1 MQNETAINLV
11 EAKFCAS
18 FLSRALCQ
26 SKAVVHHS
34 ILIGSASCISARQT
48 YLLLNEW
55 IKFQCQLRN
64 SKELITFIKKN
75 PLQSSG
81 LSSWRGYEKGEVQW
95 QLIRNHDE
103 CKRNLMDVFKKSVK
117 KNLRNKKEFI

>member
-1 MQNETAINLV
+1 MQNETAI

-18 FLSRALCQ
+18 FLSRALRQ

-64 SKELITFIKKN
+64 SKELLTFIKK
-75 PLQSSG
+75 
-81 LSSWRGYEKGEVQW
+81 
-95 QLIRNHDE
+95 IRPRVVD
-103 CKRNLMDVFKKSVK
+103 CRVGGAIKRERYNGG
-117 KNLRNKKEFI
+117 

>member
-1 MQNETAINLV
+1 MP
-11 EAKFCAS
+11 
-18 FLSRALCQ
+18 
-26 SKAVVHHS
+26 
-34 ILIGSASCISARQT
+34 
-48 YLLLNEW
+48 
-55 IKFQCQLRN
+55 
-64 SKELITFIKKN
+64 IKKFKRTFNIYKEN
-75 PLQSSG
+75 PPQSSG

>member
-1 MQNETAINLV
+1 MQKNETTINLV

-55 IKFQCQLRN
+55 FKFQCQLRN
-64 SKELITFIKKN
+64 SKELLTFIEKIR
-75 PLQSSG
+75 PRVVDCRVG
-81 LSSWRGYEKGEVQW
+81 GRGT
-95 QLIRNHDE
+95 
-103 CKRNLMDVFKKSVK
+103 MAF
-117 KNLRNKKEFI
+117 NKKI

>member
-64 SKELITFIKKN
+64 SKEPIIIKKI
-75 PLQSSG
+75 LT
-81 LSSWRGYEKGEVQW
+81 RGARELVGIALLLLVIGAIATRTNTTFEK
-95 QLIRNHDE
+95 H
-103 CKRNLMDVFKKSVK
+103 
-117 KNLRNKKEFI
+117 